1 MTMDDL
7 IRNIRTDLRLAMNGV
22 VSSSMRNKGVDYKMN
37 FGVDV
42 PRLKEIAQKYKSNA
56 ALAQEL
62 WKLDVRELKILSTM
76 LYPVSE
82 LSEANADEWM
92 NEIPNHE
99 IREHL
104 CRNLLQRLT
113 YADEL
118 VQKWTADANESV
130 RLTGY
135 WLYVRLMMI
144 QAETSKRINI
154 QLVIE
159 KALADVHADDTL
171 LRTAAT
177 NVLMQ
182 VIRRRQEGA
191 DYIMEQISKFSTS
204 ANPLEKELYDNL
216 QFEFN
221 LKA

>member
-1 MTMDDL
+1 MDDL

-42 PRLKEIAQKYKSNA
+42 PRLKEIAQKYESNA
-56 ALAQEL
+56 ALAKEL

-76 LYPVSE
+76 LYPVNE
-82 LSEANADEWM
+82 FNEANADEWM

>member
-1 MTMDDL
+1 MDDL

>member
-1 MTMDDL
+1 MDDL

-92 NEIPNHE
+92 NQIPNHE

-204 ANPLEKELYDNL
+204 ANSLEKELYDNL
-216 QFEFN
+216 QFEFK

>member
-1 MTMDDL
+1 MDDL

-92 NEIPNHE
+92 NQIPNHE

-216 QFEFN
+216 QFEFK

>member
-1 MTMDDL
+1 MDDL

-42 PRLKEIAQKYKSNA
+42 PRLKEIAQKYESNA
-56 ALAQEL
+56 ALAKEL

-82 LSEANADEWM
+82 FNEANADEWM

-104 CRNLLQRLT
+104 CRNLLQRLP

-182 VIRRRQEGA
+182 VIRRDQEGA

-216 QFEFN
+216 QFEFK

>member
-1 MTMDDL
+1 MDDL

-182 VIRRRQEGA
+182 VIRRDQEGA

-216 QFEFN
+216 QFEFK

>member
-1 MTMDDL
+1 MDDL

-82 LSEANADEWM
+82 FNEANADEWM

>member
-1 MTMDDL
+1 MDDL

-144 QAETSKRINI
+144 QAETSRRINT
-154 QLVIE
+154 QLVVK
-159 KALADVHADDTL
+159 KALTDVHAEDTL

>member
-1 MTMDDL
+1 MDDL

-42 PRLKEIAQKYKSNA
+42 PRLKEIAQKYESNA
-56 ALAQEL
+56 ALAKEL

-82 LSEANADEWM
+82 FNEANADEWM

-159 KALADVHADDTL
+159 KALADVHAEDTL

-182 VIRRRQEGA
+182 VIRRDQEGA

-216 QFEFN
+216 QFEFK

>member
-1 MTMDDL
+1 MDDL

-82 LSEANADEWM
+82 FNEANADEWM
-92 NEIPNHE
+92 NQIPNHE

-204 ANPLEKELYDNL
+204 DNPLEKELYDNL
-216 QFEFN
+216 QFEFK

>member
-1 MTMDDL
+1 MDDL

-216 QFEFN
+216 QFEFK

>member
-1 MTMDDL
+1 MDDL

-42 PRLKEIAQKYKSNA
+42 PRLKEIAQKYESNA
-56 ALAQEL
+56 ALAKEL

-82 LSEANADEWM
+82 FNEANADEWM

-216 QFEFN
+216 QFEFK

>member
-1 MTMDDL
+1 MDDL

-118 VQKWTADANESV
+118 VQKWTADINESV

-144 QAETSKRINI
+144 QAETSRRINT
-154 QLVIE
+154 QLVVK
-159 KALADVHADDTL
+159 KALTDVHAEDTL

-182 VIRRRQEGA
+182 VIRRDQEGA
-191 DYIMEQISKFSTS
+191 DYIMEQVSKFSTS
-204 ANPLEKELYDNL
+204 DNPLEKELYDNL
-216 QFEFN
+216 QFEFK

>member
-1 MTMDDL
+1 MDDL

-56 ALAQEL
+56 ALAKEL

-82 LSEANADEWM
+82 FNEANADEWM

-104 CRNLLQRLT
+104 CRNLLQQLP

-118 VQKWTADANESV
+118 VQKWTADINESV

-144 QAETSKRINI
+144 QAETSRRINT
-154 QLVIE
+154 QLVVK
-159 KALADVHADDTL
+159 KALTDVHAEDTL

-182 VIRRRQEGA
+182 VIRRDQEGA

-204 ANPLEKELYDNL
+204 DNPLEKELYDNL
-216 QFEFN
+216 QFEFK